1 MIMSRRTTIHEL
13 AETLSKCCSDATI
26 ADLMDNTLGASENE
40 RLSDYQV
47 QLAEALFESLTELRP
62 DCVVAAQSRWQK
74 TMPKRSLS
82 RWLRFVGVLSRK

>member
-26 ADLMDNTLGASENE
+26 ADLMDCTLAAADNE
-40 RLSDYQV
+40 RLSDYQA

-62 DCVVAAQSRWQK
+62 DCVVTAQERW
-74 TMPKRSLS
+74 TGSTPKRSLS
-82 RWLRFVGVLSRK
+82 RWLVGLLGK